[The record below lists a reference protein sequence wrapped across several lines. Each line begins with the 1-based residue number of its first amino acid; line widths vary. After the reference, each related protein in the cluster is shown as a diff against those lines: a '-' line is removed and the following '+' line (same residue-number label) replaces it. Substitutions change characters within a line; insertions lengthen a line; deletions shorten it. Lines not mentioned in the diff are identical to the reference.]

1 MNFLPVIS
9 RVRSRLRPPLP
20 LLQIATEVREL
31 EPASSL
37 ACRPPI
43 SLPGE
48 LDRVVDFLGGVENQV
63 PRLVATV
70 REEGPTLSYRFANAT
85 LADFTVYCASRY
97 EVYSPSTKRPVLTG
111 SPEGFG
117 EAQLCTTNCA
127 QTYFGHFLREALP
140 LEVLAQQRGMTA
152 LTFRRQ
158 PWLHEPGY
166 RSLVELVPVETSYA
180 EVANLWIT
188 DERALNEG
196 WKKRF
201 QTLRRTLRGKVTP
214 SRDTHVYLR
223 RGTMGAARN
232 LLNEDEVAAKLES
245 IGFRVIAP
253 EKMTPEAIASALAEA
268 KVVVCVEGSVQQH
281 AFIAMPEGATL
292 VSIQPPARFNSIA
305 KLLSDAVDARFAY
318 VVAEPAAGGFT
329 LELSRLLRTIDLV

>member
-9 RVRSRLRPPLP
+9 RIRSRLRRPLP
-20 LLQIATEVREL
+20 LRKIAAEVREL

-37 ACRPPI
+37 ECRPPV

-48 LDRVVDFLGGVENQV
+48 LDRVVDFLGGAENQV
-63 PRLVATV
+63 PRLLATV
-70 REEGPTLSYRFANAT
+70 REEGPTLSYRFRNAM
-85 LADFTVYCASRY
+85 LADFTVYCGNRY

-111 SPEGFG
+111 SPEKFG
-117 EAQLCTTNCA
+117 EAELCTTNCA

-140 LEVLAQQRGMTA
+140 LEILAQQRGMPA

-166 RSLVELVPVETSYA
+166 RSLVELEPVETSYA
-180 EVANLWIT
+180 EVTNLWIT

-196 WKKRF
+196 WKTRF
-201 QTLRRTLRGKVTP
+201 QTLRRTLRAKFTP
-214 SRDTHVYLR
+214 ARDTHVYLQ
-223 RGTMGAARN
+223 RGTMGTARN
-232 LLNEDEVAAKLES
+232 LLNEDEIAGKLEF

-253 EKMTPEAIASALAEA
+253 ETMSAEEIANVLVGA
-268 KVVVCVEGSVQQH
+268 KVIVCVEGSVQQH

-305 KLLSDAVDARFAY
+305 KLLSDAVEARFAY
-318 VVAEPAAGGFT
+318 VVAEPAVGGFT
-329 LELSRLLRTIDLV
+329 LEPDRLLRTIDLI